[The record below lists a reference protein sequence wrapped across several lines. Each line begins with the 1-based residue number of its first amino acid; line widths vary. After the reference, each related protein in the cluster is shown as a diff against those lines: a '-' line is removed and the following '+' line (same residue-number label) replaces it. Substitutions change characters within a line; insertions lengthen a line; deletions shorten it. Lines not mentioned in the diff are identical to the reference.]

1 MNKQNLIL
9 SNAEELEN
17 IEKIFEDLVSFI
29 ELSNDAQILV
39 KMSDITAFLT
49 KSFTDLDLMNK
60 NQIQQ
65 KGEIFLDQNF
75 KPLSL
80 NVRKALEIVKK
91 FEMQWP

>member
-1 MNKQNLIL
+1 MIL
-9 SNAEELEN
+9 SNVEELEN
-17 IEKIFEDLVSFI
+17 IEKIFEDLVQFI
-29 ELSNDAQILV
+29 ELSNDAQILL
-39 KMSDITAFLT
+39 KMSDVTGFLT

-91 FEMQWP
+91 FEMQWPQMD